1 MTRLGFI
8 PLALAFTF
16 TGCGHHKPKVAKHD
30 QVARDPILQ
39 RSDPKLVDLLVE
51 PTASVILASAT
62 DELGIHVR
70 ITAKSLPEARRP
82 PLDVALVLD
91 TSGSMEGQA
100 IDSLRTS
107 AHAFVDKLRDGDRAA
122 IVTFDSKSRVLFPST
137 VIRVEQRLA
146 AHEAIDGIVARGT
159 TDLEAGLREA
169 ATQLSH
175 QRGATDITRI
185 VLLSDGVP
193 NTTTQ
198 LPTLLGQ
205 IKAAGYSVTTLGLGL
220 DYDTTLMTR
229 IASDTGGGFHYIE
242 KPEQIAAV
250 FDDELT
256 KMQTVVARNLQ
267 LELAPG
273 PGVTFEP
280 LAGYALSAGRL
291 YATIGDLPAGG
302 VRDFVFPIKVI
313 ARAEGSTAEL
323 VDATLSFTD
332 IIGESGQQQR
342 TGYASAKASK
352 DSAAIT
358 ASVKIDLEV
367 ARVRASAAS
376 AILEAMGLARSGLLE
391 PAKQRLAQAQQ
402 AVRAAQAKL
411 KSKDLDA
418 VLGELAA
425 VAKELAQ
432 MVAQVQIVQPHRGGG
447 VPQPRPQPVTAPS
460 VDGEV
465 MLRRSEASAA
475 ATVRGGY

>member
-1 MTRLGFI
+1 MTRFGI
-8 PLALAFTF
+8 VPLALAFTF
-16 TGCGHHKPKVAKHD
+16 TGCGHHKPKVIERERL
-30 QVARDPILQ
+30 VAHDPIIQ
-39 RSDPKLVDLLVE
+39 RTDPKLVELLVE
-51 PTASVILASAT
+51 PTASMILANAT

-122 IVTFDSKSRVLFPST
+122 IVTFDSTSRVLYPST
-137 VIRVEQRLA
+137 VIGINERLA
-146 AHEAIDGIVARGT
+146 AHTAIDGIVARGT

-198 LPTLLGQ
+198 LPTLLAQ
-205 IKAAGYSVTTLGLGL
+205 IKASGYSVTTLGLGL

-229 IASDTGGGFHYIE
+229 IASDTGGGFYYIE
-242 KPEQIAAV
+242 SPDQIAAV
-250 FDDELT
+250 YDDELT

-273 PGVTFEP
+273 PGVMFEP
-280 LAGYALSAGRL
+280 LAGYTLSAGRL
-291 YATIGDLPAGG
+291 HATIGDIPAGG

-313 ARAEGSTAEL
+313 ARTAGSTAEL

-332 IIGESGQQQR
+332 IIGQSGQQLR
-342 TGYASAKASK
+342 TGYASARASN
-352 DSAAIT
+352 DTAAIT

-367 ARVRASAAS
+367 ARVRASTAS
-376 AILEAMGLARSGLLE
+376 AILEAMNLARSGQLG
-391 PAKQRLAQAQQ
+391 PAKQRIAQAVQ

-411 KSKDLDA
+411 KTKSLDA

-432 MVAQVQIVQPHRGGG
+432 MVVQIVPPNNVPDLQHKLPH
-447 VPQPRPQPVTAPS
+447 PLTSPS
-460 VDGEV
+460 PAGE
-465 MLRRSEASAA
+465 MALRRSEEKAS
-475 ATVRGGY
+475 ATVRGEN